1 MKRCNFL
8 LSIISAILIYASLR
22 GFKIGNQS
30 LELVLE
36 IICLAAGLLLLLKAT
51 RNHPVILYILRWL
64 AAIILIIMIASLLV
78 IHFKWTIGV
87 LVFLRSKHT
96 KEFFDSVHIIANLVI
111 IQILFSC
118 PDWFEWLKDWEIT
131 DKAKLTKNMIQL
143 GYVAIV
149 SAYSYWINHYPIYAP
164 KHELK
169 KDPYEKAGYAAAAY
183 DINALSYSLI
193 IGLLIPF
200 ILFIVV
206 TIFLFFVKKYNITNR
221 KERFF
226 FIIPKDSSLRLQLK
240 AHKTDYHIKN
250 MGSIEEY
257 QLQKIQ
263 NYFNKK

>member
-1 MKRCNFL
+1 
-8 LSIISAILIYASLR
+8 
-22 GFKIGNQS
+22 
-30 LELVLE
+30 
-36 IICLAAGLLLLLKAT
+36 
-51 RNHPVILYILRWL
+51 
-64 AAIILIIMIASLLV
+64 
-78 IHFKWTIGV
+78 
-87 LVFLRSKHT
+87 
-96 KEFFDSVHIIANLVI
+96 
-111 IQILFSC
+111 
-118 PDWFEWLKDWEIT
+118 
-131 DKAKLTKNMIQL
+131 MIQL

-169 KDPYEKAGYAAAAY
+169 RNTYEKAGYAAAAY

-193 IGLLIPF
+193 IGLLISF

-221 KERFF
+221 KGRFF